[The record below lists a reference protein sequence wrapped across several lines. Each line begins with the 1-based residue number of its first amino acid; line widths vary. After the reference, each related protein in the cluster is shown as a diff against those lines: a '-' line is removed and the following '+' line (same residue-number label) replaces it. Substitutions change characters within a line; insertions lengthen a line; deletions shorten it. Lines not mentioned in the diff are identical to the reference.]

1 MDGNFLQ
8 EGIVLLALK
17 TLGSVL
23 LVLGS
28 DVAGNTRNTA
38 GLLLSALEDDL
49 HPVSFCFLCHNSENL
64 NKVNQSF
71 LLCVAKSGLK
81 TVLLDDPH
89 TLAGYLEGD
98 VPLLLLTPETLVLE
112 VEGEIALGAQ
122 LVMSDIVALHSH
134 IT

>member
-1 MDGNFLQ
+1 MQGLPFISMRNLFLLEIALCLVCLYKLLSKYVSACFRRLLHADALDHALGTGLCCECCDGFLCHNLISSKLFDFLVDGNFLQ

-49 HPVSFCFLCHNSENL
+49 HPASF
-64 NKVNQSF
+64 
-71 LLCVAKSGLK
+71 
-81 TVLLDDPH
+81 
-89 TLAGYLEGD
+89 
-98 VPLLLLTPETLVLE
+98 
-112 VEGEIALGAQ
+112 
-122 LVMSDIVALHSH
+122 
-134 IT
+134 